1 MSKAFRSRLLAWTT
15 RRSIGRC
22 RLKSAACVGQAYA
35 QFLSPHDLSAAAKA
49 VQAGQIKA
57 EQMVDS
63 IHTGHHPYYWVR
75 TSFVSS
81 LRCEGP

>member
-1 MSKAFRSRLLAWTT
+1 MDDAPKHRMLSSEE
-15 RRSIGRC
+15 RC
-22 RLKSAACVGQAYA
+22 VLVGQAYA

-49 VQAGQIKA
+49 VQAGQVKA